1 LIPRASSHV
10 LHERRIVIAI
20 VIALLVTAAGVIA
33 AVTLPY

>member
-1 LIPRASSHV
+1 MFSTQ
-10 LHERRIVIAI
+10 RRIVIAI